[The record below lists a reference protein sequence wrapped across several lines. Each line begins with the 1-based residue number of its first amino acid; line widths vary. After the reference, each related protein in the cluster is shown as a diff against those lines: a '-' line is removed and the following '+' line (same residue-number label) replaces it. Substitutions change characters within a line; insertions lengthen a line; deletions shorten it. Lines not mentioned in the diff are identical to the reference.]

1 MKTHFLQNFHE
12 LRGYIE
18 AKQAENDELGRIVE
32 QINERAKKKKNWKRR
47 VSSAAD
53 VQMTLPQYL
62 WRSKL
67 KKNAQT
73 LIKTR
78 KVRK

>member
-18 AKQAENDELGRIVE
+18 AKQAENDGLGRIVE
-32 QINERAKKKKNWKRR
+32 QINERAKKKKLEEASLLCGRR
-47 VSSAAD
+47 
-53 VQMTLPQYL
+53 QMTLPEYL

-67 KKNAQT
+67 KKMHK
-73 LIKTR
+73 L
-78 KVRK
+78 

>member
-18 AKQAENDELGRIVE
+18 AKQAENDGLGRIVE
-32 QINERAKKKKNWKRR
+32 QINERSKKNKKKNWKRR
-47 VSSAAD
+47 VSSAED
-53 VQMTLPQYL
+53 VQMTLPEYL

-67 KKNAQT
+67 KKMHK
-73 LIKTR
+73 L
-78 KVRK
+78 

>member
-18 AKQAENDELGRIVE
+18 AKQAENDGLGRIVE

-47 VSSAAD
+47 VSSAED
-53 VQMTLPQYL
+53 VQMTLPEYL

-67 KKNAQT
+67 KKMHK
-73 LIKTR
+73 LWLKR
-78 KVRK
+78 EK

>member
-18 AKQAENDELGRIVE
+18 AKLAENDGLGRIVE
-32 QINERAKKKKNWKRR
+32 QINERAKKKKKLEEASLLCGRR
-47 VSSAAD
+47 
-53 VQMTLPQYL
+53 QMTLPEYL

-67 KKNAQT
+67 KKMHK
-73 LIKTR
+73 L
-78 KVRK
+78 